1 MDHKFYK
8 EGEDWFIHCP
18 ITGRS
23 FSPDMWKTEK
33 IPNKCCPCCECDI
46 SQEIKR

>member
-1 MDHKFYK
+1 MDHKFFK